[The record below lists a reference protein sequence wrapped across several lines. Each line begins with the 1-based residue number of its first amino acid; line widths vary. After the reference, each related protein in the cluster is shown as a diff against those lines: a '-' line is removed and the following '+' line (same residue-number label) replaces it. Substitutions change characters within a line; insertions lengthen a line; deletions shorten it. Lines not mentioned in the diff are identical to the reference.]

1 MLTEKYGVTAI
12 LAIEFD
18 SCYLEKSKPT
28 GNNSTKVIFM

>member
-12 LAIEFD
+12 LAIQFD

-28 GNNSTKVIFM
+28 GYNSTKTMFM